1 MGGTNNPTY
10 AGRRFMKN
18 FLVILLSVLV
28 VIALVGAVAILFIP
42 DKPVDDTPTTDSSA
56 DTNTDSSTDTEGDTN
71 VDDGTGIG
79 PQTPP
84 IIQVEDIEELTT
96 ALANIE
102 DGATIEIPSTIE
114 ITETLNIGDKDVTF
128 IFPEDYDKTVSVE
141 LEEGKVTIMNGH
153 FNGIDIGG
161 KGTLILDNVMSLAT
175 EEGDSGLALLEGADI
190 TVKIVGSVSL
200 TGAKD
205 GDGIEVPYGTKLLL
219 TGDTL
224 VAVGNNGHEYLAID
238 GYGNTDD
245 ETYLNKRGSGI
256 GNAVQNIG
264 SLTIKDMAS
273 LTAKGY
279 GNKAFG
285 ICGGDKSVVTIE
297 NTVIEYAKGGFAQDT
312 FIAGDLNYGKQEA
325 EGGCAIGVG
334 CGVDG
339 DYDSGMLKM
348 KNVTVKKADGGSK
361 SAAIGALYWT
371 AVDISIVD
379 CNFDQITGG
388 TASAGIGGSR
398 VYKNVSKDQYV
409 KIFIDNSKINV
420 TGGQYGAGIGSG
432 YDCYCQTNY
441 GVCYIEIIGE
451 DTVIN
456 AQGGINAAGIGTGHH
471 SAGLAGYILPECEVN
486 AKAGEMFIYEATYT
500 QPQDIGYGMCNPTNE
515 FANVALVFDIQ
526 GECVEAPI
534 ILPIVEDETDEPV
547 TEEEIIEEA

>member
-1 MGGTNNPTY
+1 
-10 AGRRFMKN
+10 MKK
-18 FLVILLSVLV
+18 FLTIFLAIFLA
-28 VIALVGAVAILFIP
+28 IAAVGAIAVWVVP
-42 DKPVDDTPTTDSSA
+42 DAPDNTNTDTSTDTGK
-56 DTNTDSSTDTEGDTN
+56 DTNTDSSTDTGTGDTN
-71 VDDGTGIG
+71 TDTGTGDENTDVE
-79 PQTPP
+79 TPKEP
-84 IIQVEDIEELTT
+84 EIIEIEDVEELTT
-96 ALANIE
+96 TLASIE
-102 DGATIEIPSTIE
+102 DGATIAIPSTIE
-114 ITETLNIGDKDVTF
+114 FTEPISLGNKDVTF
-128 IFPEDYDKTVSVE
+128 IFSEDYDKTVSVQ
-141 LEEGKVTIMNGH
+141 LEEGKLTILNGH

-175 EEGDSGLALLEGADI
+175 TEGDSGLALLEGADI
-190 TVKIVGSVSL
+190 TVKIVGNVSL

-219 TGDTL
+219 TGENL
-224 VAVGNNGHEYLAID
+224 VAVGNNGLEYLAID

-285 ICGGDKSVVTIE
+285 IGGGDKSVVTIE
-297 NTVIEYAKGGFAQDT
+297 NTVIEYAKGGFAQDK
-312 FIAGDLNYGKQEA
+312 FIAGDLSYGKKEA

-339 DYDSGMLKM
+339 DYDSGTLIM
-348 KNVTVKKADGGSK
+348 KNATVKKADGGSK

-371 AVDISIVD
+371 AVDITIQN
-379 CNFDQITGG
+379 CNFEDVIGG

-409 KIFIDNSKINV
+409 NIRIDNSIINV

-432 YDCYCQTNY
+432 YDCYCQTDY
-441 GVCYIEIIGE
+441 GVCYIEITGAN
-451 DTVIN
+451 TVIN

-471 SAGLAGYILPECEVN
+471 SAGLAGYISAECDVT
-486 AKAGEMFIYEATYT
+486 AKAGEMFIYEDSYT
-500 QPQDIGYGMCNPTNE
+500 QPQDIGYGMCKPNNE
-515 FANVALVFDIQ
+515 LASVALVFDIQ
-526 GECVEAPI
+526 GTVVEYPI
-534 ILPIVEDETDEPV
+534 TLPLPEDNGTPGVDDNIQEV
-547 TEEEIIEEA
+547 

>member
-1 MGGTNNPTY
+1 
-10 AGRRFMKN
+10 MKKILIIILAI
-18 FLVILLSVLV
+18 FLAIAAIDAIAVLV
-28 VIALVGAVAILFIP
+28 VP
-42 DKPVDDTPTTDSSA
+42 DKPVDETPS
-56 DTNTDSSTDTEGDTN
+56 TDSSTDTGSDLKPDTDTDIDTDN
-71 VDDGTGIG
+71 GNNNDDGIG
-79 PQTPP
+79 PQKPP
-84 IIQVEDIEELTT
+84 IILVEDVEELTT
-96 ALANIE
+96 ALASVEN
-102 DGATIEIPSTIE
+102 GATIEIPSTIE
-114 ITETLNIGDKDVTF
+114 IAEPLNVGNKEVTF
-128 IFPEDYDKTVSVE
+128 IFSEDYDKAVSVE

-161 KGTLILDNVMSLAT
+161 KGTLILENVMSLAT
-175 EEGDSGLALLEGADI
+175 TEGDSGLALLNGADI
-190 TVKIVGSVSL
+190 TVKIVGNVSL

-219 TGDTL
+219 TGDSL
-224 VAVGNNGHEYLAID
+224 VAVGNNGLEYLAID

-285 ICGGDKSVVTIE
+285 IGGGDKSVVTIE

-312 FIAGDLNYGKQEA
+312 FIAGDLSYGKQEA

-339 DYDSGMLKM
+339 DYDSGILKM

-371 AVDISIVD
+371 AVDITIQNCD
-379 CNFDQITGG
+379 LDQITGG

-420 TGGQYGAGIGSG
+420 LGGQYGAGIGSG
-432 YDCYCQTNY
+432 YDCYCQSNY

-451 DTVIN
+451 ETEIN

-471 SAGLAGYILPECEVN
+471 SAGLAGYILPECQVT
-486 AKAGEMFIYEATYT
+486 AKAGEMSIYEATYT
-500 QPQDIGYGMCNPTNE
+500 KPQDIGYGMCNPTNE
-515 FANVALVFDIQ
+515 FVNVALVFDIQ
-526 GECVEAPI
+526 GEAVEQPDF
-534 ILPIVEDETDEPV
+534 LPVV
-547 TEEEIIEEA
+547 EEEDNIVPDVDDNIQEV

>member
-1 MGGTNNPTY
+1 
-10 AGRRFMKN
+10 MKKFFTI
-18 FLVILLSVLV
+18 FLAIFLA
-28 VIALVGAVAILFIP
+28 IAAVGAIAVWVVP
-42 DKPVDDTPTTDSSA
+42 DAPDNITTDTSTDTGK
-56 DTNTDSSTDTEGDTN
+56 DTNTDSSTDTGTGDTN
-71 VDDGTGIG
+71 TDTGTGDENTDVE
-79 PQTPP
+79 TPKEP
-84 IIQVEDIEELTT
+84 EIIEIEDVEELTT
-96 ALANIE
+96 TLASIE
-102 DGATIEIPSTIE
+102 DGATIAIPSTIE
-114 ITETLNIGDKDVTF
+114 FTEPISLGNKDVTF
-128 IFPEDYDKTVSVE
+128 IFSEDYDKTVSVQ
-141 LEEGKVTIMNGH
+141 LEEGKLTILNGH

-175 EEGDSGLALLEGADI
+175 TEGDSGLALLEGADI
-190 TVKIVGSVSL
+190 TVKIVGNVSL

-224 VAVGNNGHEYLAID
+224 VAVGNNGLEYTGIE
-238 GYGNTDD
+238 GYDNTDD
-245 ETYLNKRGSGI
+245 ETYMNKRGSGI
-256 GNAVQNIG
+256 GNAVKNIG
-264 SLTIKDMAS
+264 SLTIKDMTS

-285 ICGGDKSVVTIE
+285 IGGGDKSVVVIE

-312 FIAGDLNYGKQEA
+312 FIASDLSYGKAEA

-339 DYDSGMLKM
+339 DYDSGILKM
-348 KNVTVKKADGGSK
+348 KNVTVKKAEGGSK

-371 AVDISIVD
+371 AVDITIQN
-379 CNFDQITGG
+379 CNFEEVIGG

-420 TGGQYGAGIGSG
+420 TGGQYGAGIGTG
-432 YDCYCQTNY
+432 YDTYCQTNY

-471 SAGLAGYILPECEVN
+471 GAGLAGYILPECEIT
-486 AKAGEMFIYEATYT
+486 AKAGDIFVYEAIYT
-500 QPQDIGYGMCNPTNE
+500 EPQDIGYGMCNPERE
-515 FANVALVFDIQ
+515 FANVAIVFDNQ
-526 GECVEAPI
+526 GNAVE
-534 ILPIVEDETDEPV
+534 TPV
-547 TEEEIIEEA
+547 TVVPTPDEGEVA

>member
-1 MGGTNNPTY
+1 
-10 AGRRFMKN
+10 MKQ
-18 FLVILLSVLV
+18 FLIIFLTILLT
-28 VIALVGAVAILFIP
+28 IGIVGAVAILFVP
-42 DKPVDDTPTTDSSA
+42 DEPVEETPS
-56 DTNTDSSTDTEGDTN
+56 TDSSTGDTDTDLDTDTDTDN
-71 VDDGTGIG
+71 DNGIG
-79 PQTPP
+79 PQKPP
-84 IIQVEDIEELTT
+84 IVYVENLEELTT
-96 ALANIE
+96 ALTSVEN
-102 DGATIEIPSTIE
+102 GATIEIPSTIE
-114 ITETLNIGDKDVTF
+114 ITEPLNVGNKEVTF
-128 IFPEDYDKTVSVE
+128 IFSEDYDKTVSVE

-175 EEGDSGLALLEGADI
+175 TEGDSGLALLNGADI
-190 TVKIVGSVSL
+190 TVQIVGSVSL
-200 TGAKD
+200 TGAMD

-219 TGDTL
+219 TGENL
-224 VAVGNNGHEYLAID
+224 VAVGNNGLEYLAID

-285 ICGGDKSVVTIE
+285 IGGGDKSVVTVE
-297 NTVIEYAKGGFAQDT
+297 NTVIEYAKGGFAQST
-312 FIAGDLNYGKQEA
+312 FIASDLNYGKQEA

-339 DYDSGMLKM
+339 DYDSGILKM
-348 KNVTVKKADGGSK
+348 KNVTVKQADGGSK

-371 AVDISIVD
+371 AVDISIQD
-379 CNFDQITGG
+379 CNFDKITGG

-409 KIFIDNSKINV
+409 KIFIDNSQINV

-432 YDCYCQTNY
+432 YDCYCQSNY
-441 GVCYIEIIGE
+441 SVTYIEIIGE

-471 SAGLAGYILPECEVN
+471 SAGLAGYILPECEVT
-486 AKAGEMFIYEATYT
+486 AKAGEMYIYETTYT
-500 QPQDIGYGMCNPTNE
+500 EPQDIGYGMCNPTNE

-526 GECVEAPI
+526 GTAVEQPN
-534 ILPIVEDETDEPV
+534 ILPVV
-547 TEEEIIEEA
+547 EEEDNTMPDIDDNIQEV

>member
-1 MGGTNNPTY
+1 M
-10 AGRRFMKN
+10 RN
-18 FLVILLSVLV
+18 FFTVFLAIILAVAVI
-28 VIALVGAVAILFIP
+28 GAVAVLFTP
-42 DKPVDDTPTTDSSA
+42 KESDDNPSTDI
-56 DTNTDSSTDTEGDTN
+56 DTNTS
-71 VDDGTGIG
+71 TGIG
-79 PQTPP
+79 TDNGDLTPDIEP
-84 IIQVEDIEELTT
+84 EEKPTIEVEDIKELST
-96 ALANIE
+96 ALKTIE
-102 DGATIEIPSTIE
+102 DGATIAIPASME
-114 ITETLNIGDKDVTF
+114 FTEPVSIGNKEVTF
-128 IFPEDYDKTVSVE
+128 VFSEDFDKTVSLE
-141 LEEGKVTIMNGH
+141 LEEGKLTIFNGH

-161 KGTLILDNVMSLAT
+161 KGTLILENVMSLAT
-175 EEGDSGLALLEGADI
+175 TEGDSGLALLDGADI
-190 TVKIVGSVSL
+190 TVKIVGNVSL

-219 TGDTL
+219 TGDSL
-224 VAVGNNGHEYLAID
+224 VAVGNNGLEYLAID

-285 ICGGDKSVVTIE
+285 IGGGDKSVVTIE
-297 NTVIEYAKGGFAQDT
+297 NTVIEYAKGGFAQST

-334 CGVDG
+334 CGIDG
-339 DYDSGMLKM
+339 DYDSGILKM
-348 KNVTVKKADGGSK
+348 KNVTVKQADGGSK

-371 AVDISIVD
+371 AVDITIQD
-379 CNFDQITGG
+379 CNFDKITGG

-441 GVCYIEIIGE
+441 GITYIEIIGE

-471 SAGLAGYILPECEVN
+471 GAGLAGYILPECEIT
-486 AKAGEMFIYEATYT
+486 AKAGDIFVYEAIYT
-500 QPQDIGYGMCNPTNE
+500 EPQDIGYGMCNPERE
-515 FANVALVFDIQ
+515 FANVAIVFDNQ
-526 GECVEAPI
+526 GNAVE
-534 ILPIVEDETDEPV
+534 TPV
-547 TEEEIIEEA
+547 TVVPTPDEGEVA

>member
-1 MGGTNNPTY
+1 
-10 AGRRFMKN
+10 MKK
-18 FLVILLSVLV
+18 FLMIFLAVFLA
-28 VIALVGAVAILFIP
+28 IAAIGAVAIWVTP
-42 DKPVDDTPTTDSSA
+42 DAPD
-56 DTNTDSSTDTEGDTN
+56 NSTDTGTDSTTDTNPDTSTDSGSGDTN
-71 VDDGTGIG
+71 VDIEEPND
-79 PQTPP
+79 TPKDEP
-84 IIQVEDIEELTT
+84 SEPEIIEIEDVTELTT
-96 ALANIE
+96 ALETIE
-102 DGATIEIPSTIE
+102 SGAVIAIPATIEFSEPIS
-114 ITETLNIGDKDVTF
+114 LGDKEVTF
-128 IFPEDYDKTVSVE
+128 IFSEAFDKPVSVQ
-141 LEEGKVTIMNGH
+141 LEEGKLTIMNGH

-161 KGTLILDNVMSLAT
+161 KGTVILDNVMSYAT
-175 EEGDSGLALLEGADI
+175 EEGDSGLALLDGADI

-224 VAVGNNGHEYLAID
+224 VAVGNNGVEYSNAQ
-238 GYGNTDD
+238 GYGTTDD

-256 GNAVQNIG
+256 GNAVKNIG
-264 SLTIKDMAS
+264 SLTIKNMAS

-285 ICGGDKSVVTIE
+285 IGGGDKSVVTIE
-297 NTVIEYAKGGFAQDT
+297 NTVIEYVKGGFAQDVFVAT
-312 FIAGDLNYGKQEA
+312 DLSYGKSEE

-339 DYDSGMLKM
+339 DYDSGILKM
-348 KNVTVKKADGGSK
+348 KNVTVKKAEGGSK

-371 AVDISIVD
+371 AVDITIQN
-379 CNFDQITGG
+379 CNFEEVIGG

-420 TGGQYGAGIGSG
+420 TGGQYGAGIGTG
-432 YDCYCQTNY
+432 YDTYCQTNY

-471 SAGLAGYILPECEVN
+471 GAGLAGYILPECEIT
-486 AKAGEMFIYEATYT
+486 AKAGDIFVYEAIYT
-500 QPQDIGYGMCNPTNE
+500 EPQDIGYGMCNPERE
-515 FANVALVFDIQ
+515 FANVAIVFDNQ
-526 GECVEAPI
+526 GNAVE
-534 ILPIVEDETDEPV
+534 TPV
-547 TEEEIIEEA
+547 TVVPTPDEGEVA

>member
-1 MGGTNNPTY
+1 
-10 AGRRFMKN
+10 MKK
-18 FLVILLSVLV
+18 FLTIFLAIFLA
-28 VIALVGAVAILFIP
+28 IAAVGAIAVWVVP
-42 DKPVDDTPTTDSSA
+42 DAPDNTNTDTSTDTGK
-56 DTNTDSSTDTEGDTN
+56 DTNTDSSTDTGTGDTN
-71 VDDGTGIG
+71 TDTGTDDENNDVE
-79 PQTPP
+79 TPKEP
-84 IIQVEDIEELTT
+84 EIIEIEDVEELTT
-96 ALANIE
+96 TLASIE
-102 DGATIEIPSTIE
+102 DGATIAIPSTIE
-114 ITETLNIGDKDVTF
+114 FTEPISLGNKDVTF
-128 IFPEDYDKTVSVE
+128 IFSEDYDKTVSVQ
-141 LEEGKVTIMNGH
+141 LEEGKLTILNGH

-175 EEGDSGLALLEGADI
+175 TEGDSGLALLEGADI
-190 TVKIVGSVSL
+190 TVKIVGNVSL

-219 TGDTL
+219 TGENL
-224 VAVGNNGHEYLAID
+224 VAVGNNGLEYLAID

-285 ICGGDKSVVTIE
+285 IGGGDKSVVTIE
-297 NTVIEYAKGGFAQDT
+297 NTVIEYAKGGFAQST

-334 CGVDG
+334 CGIDG
-339 DYDSGMLKM
+339 DYDSGILKM
-348 KNVTVKKADGGSK
+348 KNVTVKQADGGSK

-409 KIFIDNSKINV
+409 KIFIDNSQINV

-441 GVCYIEIIGE
+441 SVCYIEIIGE

-526 GECVEAPI
+526 GECVEAPV
-534 ILPIVEDETDEPV
+534 ILPIVEDETDEP
-547 TEEEIIEEA
+547 TTDEETKEEA

>member
-1 MGGTNNPTY
+1 MI
-10 AGRRFMKN
+10 
-18 FLVILLSVLV
+18 FLAVFLA
-28 VIALVGAVAILFIP
+28 IAAIGAVAIWVTP
-42 DKPVDDTPTTDSSA
+42 DAPDNSTDTGTDSTT
-56 DTNTDSSTDTEGDTN
+56 DTNTDTSTDTGTGDTN
-71 VDDGTGIG
+71 VDIEEPNDK
-79 PQTPP
+79 PNDEPSEP
-84 IIQVEDIEELTT
+84 EIIEIEDVTELTT
-96 ALANIE
+96 ALE
-102 DGATIEIPSTIE
+102 TIESGAAIAIPSTIE
-114 ITETLNIGDKDVTF
+114 FSEPISLGNKEVTF
-128 IFPEDYDKTVSVE
+128 IFSEDFDKPVSVQ
-141 LEEGKVTIMNGH
+141 LEEGKLTIMNGH

-175 EEGDSGLALLEGADI
+175 TEGDSGLALLDGADI
-190 TVKIVGSVSL
+190 TVKIVGNVSL

-224 VAVGNNGHEYLAID
+224 VAVGNNGLEYLAID

-285 ICGGDKSVVTIE
+285 IGGGDKSVVVIE

-312 FIAGDLNYGKQEA
+312 FIASDLSYGKAEA

-339 DYDSGMLKM
+339 DYDSGILKM
-348 KNVTVKKADGGSK
+348 KNVTVKKAEGGSK

-371 AVDISIVD
+371 AVDITIQN
-379 CNFDQITGG
+379 CNFEEVIGG

-420 TGGQYGAGIGSG
+420 TGGQYGAGIGTG
-432 YDCYCQTNY
+432 YDTYCQTNY

-471 SAGLAGYILPECEVN
+471 GAGLAGYILPECEIT
-486 AKAGEMFIYEATYT
+486 AKAGDIFVYEAIYT
-500 QPQDIGYGMCNPTNE
+500 EPQDIGYGMCNPERE
-515 FANVALVFDIQ
+515 FANVAIVFDNQ
-526 GECVEAPI
+526 GNAI
-534 ILPIVEDETDEPV
+534 ETPV
-547 TEEEIIEEA
+547 TVVPTPDEGEVA

>member
-1 MGGTNNPTY
+1 
-10 AGRRFMKN
+10 MKK
-18 FLVILLSVLV
+18 FLTIFLAIFLA
-28 VIALVGAVAILFIP
+28 IAAVGAIAVWVVP
-42 DKPVDDTPTTDSSA
+42 DAPDNTNTDTSTDTGK
-56 DTNTDSSTDTEGDTN
+56 DTNTDSNTDTGDTN
-71 VDDGTGIG
+71 TDTGTGDENTNVE
-79 PQTPP
+79 TPKEP
-84 IIQVEDIEELTT
+84 EIIEIEDVEELTT
-96 ALANIE
+96 TLASIE
-102 DGATIEIPSTIE
+102 DGATIAIPSTIE
-114 ITETLNIGDKDVTF
+114 FTEPISLGNKDVTF
-128 IFPEDYDKTVSVE
+128 IFSEDYDKTVSVQ
-141 LEEGKVTIMNGH
+141 LEEGKLTILNGH

-175 EEGDSGLALLEGADI
+175 TEGDSGLALLEGADI
-190 TVKIVGSVSL
+190 TVKIVGNVSL

-219 TGDTL
+219 TGENL
-224 VAVGNNGHEYLAID
+224 VAVGNNGLEYLAID

-285 ICGGDKSVVTIE
+285 IGGGDKSVVTIE

-339 DYDSGMLKM
+339 DYDSGILKM
-348 KNVTVKKADGGSK
+348 KNVTVKQADGGSK

-371 AVDISIVD
+371 AVDITIQD
-379 CNFDQITGG
+379 CNFDKITGG

-471 SAGLAGYILPECEVN
+471 SIR
-486 AKAGEMFIYEATYT
+486 
-500 QPQDIGYGMCNPTNE
+500 
-515 FANVALVFDIQ
+515 
-526 GECVEAPI
+526 
-534 ILPIVEDETDEPV
+534 
-547 TEEEIIEEA
+547 

>member
-1 MGGTNNPTY
+1 
-10 AGRRFMKN
+10 MKKILMIILAV
-18 FLVILLSVLV
+18 FLL
-28 VIALVGAVAILFIP
+28 IAAVGAIAVWVVP
-42 DKPVDDTPTTDSSA
+42 DEQTEETP
-56 DTNTDSSTDTEGDTN
+56 STDTGTGDTN
-71 VDDGTGIG
+71 NDLDADNGIG

-84 IIQVEDIEELTT
+84 IIQVENVEDLTA
-96 ALANIE
+96 ALASIE
-102 DGATIEIPSTIE
+102 DGATIEIPSTLE
-114 ITETLNIGDKDVTF
+114 ISEPLNVGNKEVTF
-128 IFPEDYDKTVSVE
+128 IFSEDYDKTVSVE

-161 KGTLILDNVMSLAT
+161 KGTLILENVMSLAT
-175 EEGDSGLALLEGADI
+175 TEGDSGLALLDGADI
-190 TVKIVGSVSL
+190 TVQIKGSVSL

-219 TGDTL
+219 TGENL
-224 VAVGNNGHEYLAID
+224 VAVGNNGLEYLAID

-285 ICGGDKSVVTIE
+285 IGGGDKSVVTIE
-297 NTVIEYAKGGFAQDT
+297 NTVIEYAKGGFAQST
-312 FIAGDLNYGKQEA
+312 FIASDLNYGKQEA

-334 CGVDG
+334 CGIDG
-339 DYDSGMLKM
+339 DYDSGILKM
-348 KNVTVKKADGGSK
+348 KNVTVKQADGGSK

-371 AVDISIVD
+371 AVDITIQD
-379 CNFDQITGG
+379 CNFDKITGG

-432 YDCYCQTNY
+432 YDCYCQTDY
-441 GVCYIEIIGE
+441 SVTYIEIIGE
-451 DTVIN
+451 NTVIN

-486 AKAGEMFIYEATYT
+486 AKAGEMFIYEETYT
-500 QPQDIGYGMCNPTNE
+500 QPQDIGYGMCNPNNE
-515 FANVALVFDIQ
+515 FANAALVFDIQ
-526 GECVEAPI
+526 GECVEAPV
-534 ILPIVEDETDEPV
+534 ILPIVEDETDEPT
-547 TEEEIIEEA
+547 TEEETIEEA

>member
-10 AGRRFMKN
+10 AERRFMKKILMIILAV
-18 FLVILLSVLV
+18 FLL
-28 VIALVGAVAILFIP
+28 IAAVGAIAVWVVP
-42 DKPVDDTPTTDSSA
+42 DEQTEETP
-56 DTNTDSSTDTEGDTN
+56 STDTGTGDTN
-71 VDDGTGIG
+71 NDLDADNGIG

-84 IIQVEDIEELTT
+84 IIQVEDVEDLTA
-96 ALANIE
+96 ALASIE
-102 DGATIEIPSTIE
+102 DGATIEIPSTLE
-114 ITETLNIGDKDVTF
+114 ISEPLNVGNKEVTF
-128 IFPEDYDKTVSVE
+128 IFSEDYDKTVSVE

-161 KGTLILDNVMSLAT
+161 KGTLILENVMSLAT
-175 EEGDSGLALLEGADI
+175 TEGDSGLALLDGADI
-190 TVKIVGSVSL
+190 TVQIKGSVSL

-219 TGDTL
+219 TGENL
-224 VAVGNNGHEYLAID
+224 VAVGNNGLEYLAID

-285 ICGGDKSVVTIE
+285 IGGGDKSVVTIE
-297 NTVIEYAKGGFAQDT
+297 NTVIEYAKGGFAQST
-312 FIAGDLNYGKQEA
+312 FIASDLNYGKQEA

-334 CGVDG
+334 CGIDG
-339 DYDSGMLKM
+339 DYDSGILKM
-348 KNVTVKKADGGSK
+348 KNLTVKQANGGSK

-371 AVDISIVD
+371 AVDITIQD
-379 CNFDQITGG
+379 CNFDKITGG

-432 YDCYCQTNY
+432 YDCYCQTDY
-441 GVCYIEIIGE
+441 SVTYIEIIGE
-451 DTVIN
+451 NTVIN

-486 AKAGEMFIYEATYT
+486 AKAGEMFIYEETYT
-500 QPQDIGYGMCNPTNE
+500 QPQDIGYGMCNPNNE
-515 FANVALVFDIQ
+515 FANAALVFDIQ
-526 GECVEAPI
+526 GECVEAPV
-534 ILPIVEDETDEPV
+534 ILPIVEDETDEPT
-547 TEEEIIEEA
+547 TEEETIEEA

>member
-1 MGGTNNPTY
+1 
-10 AGRRFMKN
+10 MKN
-18 FLVILLSVLV
+18 TITIILAVVL
-28 VIALVGAVAILFIP
+28 VIALIGAVAILFKP
-42 DKPVDDTPTTDSSA
+42 DVPDTPTDTSTDTS
-56 DTNTDSSTDTEGDTN
+56 TDSSTDKQPDN
-71 VDDGTGIG
+71 NDDDSGIG
-79 PQTPP
+79 PQKPP
-84 IIQVEDIEELTT
+84 IILVEDVEELTT
-96 ALANIE
+96 ALTSIE
-102 DGATIEIPSTIE
+102 NGATIEIPSSIE
-114 ITETLNIGDKDVTF
+114 LTETLNIGNKDVTF
-128 IFPEDYDKTVSVE
+128 IFSEDFDKTVSVE
-141 LEEGKVTIMNGH
+141 LEEGKLTIMNGH

-175 EEGDSGLALLEGADI
+175 TEGDSGLALLDGADI
-190 TVKIVGSVSL
+190 TVKIVGNVSL

-219 TGDTL
+219 TGDSL
-224 VAVGNNGHEYLAID
+224 VAVGNNGLEYLAID

-256 GNAVQNIG
+256 GNAVKNIG

-285 ICGGDKSVVTIE
+285 IGGGDKSVVTIE
-297 NTVIEYAKGGFAQDT
+297 NTVIEYAKGGFAQET
-312 FIAGDLNYGKQEA
+312 FIASDLSYGKAEA

-398 VYKNVSKDQYV
+398 VYKGVSKDQYV

-420 TGGQYGAGIGSG
+420 KGGQYGAGIGSG

-441 GVCYIEIIGE
+441 GVTYIEIIGE

-471 SAGLAGYILPECEVN
+471 SAGLAGYISTDCKVT
-486 AKAGEMFIYEATYT
+486 AKAGEMFIYETEYSK
-500 QPQDIGYGMCNPTNE
+500 PQDIGYGMCKPTNE
-515 FANVALVFDIQ
+515 LANVAYVFDVQGNVVEQPIFLPLPEENGGSENPIPDIDDNIQ
-526 GECVEAPI
+526 EV
-534 ILPIVEDETDEPV
+534 
-547 TEEEIIEEA
+547 

>member
-1 MGGTNNPTY
+1 
-10 AGRRFMKN
+10 MKKFIMI
-18 FLVILLSVLV
+18 FLAVFLA
-28 VIALVGAVAILFIP
+28 IAAIGAVAIWVTP
-42 DKPVDDTPTTDSSA
+42 DAPDNSTDTGTDSTTDS
-56 DTNTDSSTDTEGDTN
+56 NTDTSTDTGTGDTN
-71 VDDGTGIG
+71 VDIEDPNDKPTDE
-79 PQTPP
+79 PSEPE
-84 IIQVEDIEELTT
+84 IIEIEDLTELAT
-96 ALANIE
+96 ALE
-102 DGATIEIPSTIE
+102 TIESGAAIAIPSTIE
-114 ITETLNIGDKDVTF
+114 FSEPISLGNKEVTF
-128 IFPEDYDKTVSVE
+128 IFSEDFDKPVSVE
-141 LEEGKVTIMNGH
+141 LEKGKLTIINGH

-161 KGTLILDNVMSLAT
+161 KGTVILDNVMSYAT
-175 EEGDSGLALLEGADI
+175 EEGDSGLALLDGADI
-190 TVKIVGSVSL
+190 TVKIVGNVSL

-224 VAVGNNGHEYLAID
+224 VAVGNNGLEYTGIE
-238 GYGNTDD
+238 GYDNTDD
-245 ETYLNKRGSGI
+245 ETYMNKRGSGI
-256 GNAVQNIG
+256 GNAVKNIG

-285 ICGGDKSVVTIE
+285 IGGGDKSVVVIE

-312 FIAGDLNYGKQEA
+312 FIASDLSYGKQEA

-339 DYDSGMLKM
+339 DYDSGILKM
-348 KNVTVKKADGGSK
+348 KNVTVKKAEGGSK

-371 AVDISIVD
+371 AVDITIQN
-379 CNFDQITGG
+379 CNFEEVIGG

-398 VYKNVSKDQYV
+398 VYKNVSKDQFV

-420 TGGQYGAGIGSG
+420 TGGQYGAGIGTG
-432 YDCYCQTNY
+432 YDTYCQTNY

-471 SAGLAGYILPECEVN
+471 GAGLAGYILPECEII
-486 AKAGEMFIYEATYT
+486 AKAGDIFVYEAIYT
-500 QPQDIGYGMCNPTNE
+500 EPQDIGYGMCNPERE
-515 FANVALVFDIQ
+515 FANVAIVFDNQ
-526 GECVEAPI
+526 GNAVE
-534 ILPIVEDETDEPV
+534 TPV
-547 TEEEIIEEA
+547 TVVPTPDEGEVA

>member
-1 MGGTNNPTY
+1 
-10 AGRRFMKN
+10 MKN
-18 FLVILLSVLV
+18 FLIILLSVLV
-28 VIALVGAVAILFIP
+28 VIALVGAVAILIIP
-42 DKPVDDTPTTDSSA
+42 DEPVDETPSTDSST

-71 VDDGTGIG
+71 IDDGTGIG

-84 IIQVEDIEELTT
+84 IIQIEDIEELTT

-114 ITETLNIGDKDVTF
+114 ITETLNIGNKDVTF
-128 IFPEDYDKTVSVE
+128 IFSEDYDKTVSVE

-161 KGTLILDNVMSLAT
+161 KGTLILENVMSLAT

-224 VAVGNNGHEYLAID
+224 VAVGNNGLEYLAID

-285 ICGGDKSVVTIE
+285 IGGGDKSVVTIE
-297 NTVIEYAKGGFAQDT
+297 NTVIEYAKGGFAQST

-339 DYDSGMLKM
+339 DYDSGILKM
-348 KNVTVKKADGGSK
+348 KNVTVKQADGGSK

-371 AVDISIVD
+371 AVDITIQN
-379 CNFDQITGG
+379 CNFDKITGG

-409 KIFIDNSKINV
+409 KIFIDNSEINV
-420 TGGQYGAGIGSG
+420 MGGQYGAGIGTG

-441 GVCYIEIIGE
+441 SVCYIEIIGE
-451 DTVIN
+451 ETVIN

-471 SAGLAGYILPECEVN
+471 SAGLAGYILPECDVS
-486 AKAGEMFIYEATYT
+486 AKAGEMFIYEETYT

-515 FANVALVFDIQ
+515 FANVAFVFDIQ
-526 GECVEAPI
+526 GTAVEQPI
-534 ILPIVEDETDEPV
+534 ILPIP
-547 TEEEIIEEA
+547 EEEESPLPGVDDNIQEV